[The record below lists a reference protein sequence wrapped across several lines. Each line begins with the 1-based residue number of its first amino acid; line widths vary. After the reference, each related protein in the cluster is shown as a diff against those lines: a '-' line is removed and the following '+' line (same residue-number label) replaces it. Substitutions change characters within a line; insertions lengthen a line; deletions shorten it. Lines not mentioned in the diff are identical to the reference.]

1 MGDAILSTMK
11 AVSSSIIVLTGGIIY
26 AAGTL
31 NGHGDTQVATCAI
44 GAFLGLFGL
53 FGWIISMKHN
63 E

>member
-1 MGDAILSTMK
+1 MK

-31 NGHGDTQVATCAI
+31 NGHGDTQLATCAI
-44 GAFLGLFGL
+44 GAFLGVFGL
-53 FGWIISMKHN
+53 IGSLISVKHN